1 MPERILIVDDQIPVQ
16 EELLDVLKRR
26 GAEAKAAD
34 DAETALE
41 MITQNPDA
49 FDLVILDY
57 DFGPGKMDG
66 LEAFDKIRELN
77 GNLPV
82 IFLSGKGTISTA
94 VEAMKLGAQD
104 YIEKDF
110 LFEENIEKALLRLNH
125 LIQAHMNN
133 KRLRRQRDFYLEELK
148 GKYNIVGESKPI
160 REVIAQIEK
169 VASIPRPV
177 LIRGAR
183 GTGKELA
190 AAAIHQSSN
199 RSKNPFITINCA
211 ALAEGLLECELFGQ
225 EDNAFTNSSFRE
237 GRFVLADKGTLFLD
251 EIGNMSTEFQK
262 KILRVMEYQQFERV
276 GGTKTLKVDVRI
288 IAATNAEIE
297 KSMQQGKF
305 REDLYD
311 RLAFE
316 TIWLPP
322 LCDRKEDVELLA
334 YHFMEQMATE
344 IAGIKPKKISPEA
357 LKLLVDYD
365 WPGNVRELKYVVE
378 RVTYKTDEAKTI
390 LPHHLPQEIRT
401 KHADEVGKTLEER
414 MANAEKESLLNALE
428 KHSWDEKNAAT
439 ELGITF
445 AEFNRLYQKH
455 KIVEMHQERMALT

>member
-1 MPERILIVDDQIPVQ
+1 MPERILIVDDQIPLQ
-16 EELLDVLKRR
+16 EELLQILTGR

-41 MITQNPDA
+41 MIGHNPEA

-66 LEAFDKIRELN
+66 LEALEGIRKFN
-77 GNLPV
+77 SNLPV

-94 VEAMKLGAQD
+94 VEAMKLGALD
-104 YIEKDF
+104 FIEKDF
-110 LFEENIEKALLRLNH
+110 LFEENIGKALLRLNH
-125 LIQAHMNN
+125 LIQANMNN

-148 GKYNIVGESKPI
+148 GKYNIVGESKATC
-160 REVIAQIEK
+160 EVIAQIEK

-177 LIRGAR
+177 LIRGER

-199 RSKNPFITINCA
+199 RNKNPFITINCA

-276 GGTKTLKVDVRI
+276 GGTKALKVDVRI
-288 IAATNAEIE
+288 IAATNSELE
-297 KSMQQGKF
+297 KLMQQGKF

-316 TIWLPP
+316 TILMPP
-322 LCDRKEDVELLA
+322 LRQRKEDIELLA
-334 YHFMEQMATE
+334 YHFMERMASE
-344 IAGIKPKKISPEA
+344 IAGIKPKKISKEA
-357 LKLLVDYD
+357 LELLLNYD
-365 WPGNVRELKYVVE
+365 WPGNVRELKYVIE
-378 RVTYKTDEAKTI
+378 RITYKTDEAKTI
-390 LPHHLPQEIRT
+390 LAHHLPREIRT
-401 KHADEVGKTLEER
+401 KRAGEAGNTLEEKIAR
-414 MANAEKESLLNALE
+414 AEKESLLNALE
-428 KHSWDEKNAAT
+428 GHNWDEKAAT
-439 ELGITF
+439 EELSITSD
-445 AEFNRLYQKH
+445 EFKRLYQKH
-455 KIVEMHQERMALT
+455 DLAEMRQEL

>member
-1 MPERILIVDDQIPVQ
+1 MPGRILIVDDQIPVQ
-16 EELLDVLKRR
+16 EELLDILNRR
-26 GAEAKAAD
+26 GAEAKAAG

-41 MITQNPDA
+41 IITQNPEA

-57 DFGPGKMDG
+57 DFGSGKMDG
-66 LEAFDKIRELN
+66 LEAFDKIKELN

-94 VEAMKLGAQD
+94 VEAMRLGALD

-110 LFEENIEKALLRLNH
+110 LFEENIERALLRLNH
-125 LIQAHMNN
+125 LMQAHMNN

-148 GKYNIVGESKPI
+148 GKYNIVGESKAI
-160 REVIAQIEK
+160 REVIALMEK

-177 LIRGAR
+177 LIRGER

-276 GGTKTLKVDVRI
+276 GGTKSLKVDVRI
-288 IAATNAEIE
+288 IAATNSDLERV
-297 KSMQQGKF
+297 MQQGKF

-322 LCDRKEDVELLA
+322 LRERKEDIEILA
-334 YHFMEQMATE
+334 YHFMERMAAE
-344 IAGIKPKKISPEA
+344 IAGIKPKKISKDA
-357 LKLLVDYD
+357 LALLVDYD

-378 RVTYKTDEAKTI
+378 RITYKTDEAKTI
-390 LPHHLPQEIRT
+390 LPHHLPQEIKK
-401 KHADEVGKTLEER
+401 KHADETGKTLEER
-414 MANAEKESLLNALE
+414 IAKAEKESLLDALA
-428 KHSWDEKNAAT
+428 KHNWDEKAAT
-439 ELGITF
+439 DELGVTF
-445 AEFNRLYQKH
+445 DEFKRLYQKH
-455 KIVEMHQERMALT
+455 ELPEMRQEL

>member
-1 MPERILIVDDQIPVQ
+1 MPERILIVDDQIPLQ
-16 EELLDVLKRR
+16 EELQYILKGR
-26 GAEAKAAD
+26 GAEVKAAD

-41 MITQNPDA
+41 MITQNPEA

-57 DFGPGKMDG
+57 DFGTGKMDG
-66 LEAFDKIRELN
+66 LEALEGIKKLN

-94 VEAMKLGAQD
+94 VEAMKLGALD

-125 LIQAHMNN
+125 LIQANMNN

-148 GKYNIVGESKPI
+148 GKYNIVGESKSI
-160 REVIAQIEK
+160 CEVIAQIEQ

-177 LIRGAR
+177 LIRGER

-190 AAAIHQSSN
+190 AAAIHESSN
-199 RSKNPFITINCA
+199 RKKNPFITINCA

-276 GGTKTLKVDVRI
+276 GGTKALKVDVRI
-288 IAATNAEIE
+288 IAATNSELE
-297 KSMQQGKF
+297 RLMQQGKF

-316 TIWLPP
+316 TILMPP
-322 LCDRKEDVELLA
+322 LRKRKEDIELLA
-334 YHFMEQMATE
+334 YHFMERMASE
-344 IAGIKPKKISPEA
+344 IAGISPKKISKEA

-365 WPGNVRELKYVVE
+365 WPGNVRELKYVIE
-378 RVTYKTDEAKTI
+378 RITYKTDEAKTI
-390 LPHHLPQEIRT
+390 LPHHLPREIRT
-401 KHADEVGKTLEER
+401 KRAGEAGNTLEER
-414 MANAEKESLLNALE
+414 IARAEKESLLYALE
-428 KHSWDEKNAAT
+428 GHDWDEKVAAE
-439 ELGITF
+439 ELGIAF
-445 AEFNRLYQKH
+445 DEFKRLYQKH
-455 KIVEMHQERMALT
+455 NLHEFRFEE